1 MVRIFKF
8 HYRFGKKLNQRWC
21 AEIAKGTKERVSIN
35 QEMATTLAKKGWR
48 WSAHTHPDGSLRS
61 LAEDRL
67 ILSEFGN
74 KQSAILTS
82 EGMWKLFDQNSDLI
96 NSSWLP

>member
-1 MVRIFKF
+1 MR
-8 HYRFGKKLNQRWC
+8 
-21 AEIAKGTKERVSIN
+21 GTRDGVPVN
-35 QEMATTLAKKGWR
+35 QELAAALAKKGWR

-61 LAEDRL
+61 SAGDRL

-82 EGMWKLFDQNSDLI
+82 EGTWKLFDQNGDLI